1 MILEGVFV
9 RESGRDNGDDVYIA
23 CDWVEIMW
31 MTSLSI
37 ATIGF
42 NNVVPFGND
51 ILDDWNEIFL
61 FALVINPI
69 NRMMKMNMVAK
80 VFNLSN
86 LYSLALQRKYN
97 TDEIFFSLLR

>member
-1 MILEGVFV
+1 MRTLQPCSWAFV
-9 RESGRDNGDDVYIA
+9 SDSGRDNGDDVYIV

-31 MTSLSI
+31 IISLWI

-61 FALVINPI
+61 FVLMVNP
-69 NRMMKMNMVAK
+69 M
-80 VFNLSN
+80 
-86 LYSLALQRKYN
+86 
-97 TDEIFFSLLR
+97 